1 MAVGICGTG
10 KMGAAM
16 AERLIDSGETLTV
29 WNRTPERAASLVARG
44 ATLAASPAAL
54 AGACD
59 TILCML
65 IDDDALATVYEGP
78 NGLLAAPLAGRL
90 VIEMST
96 VRATTTERLAA
107 RVRATGGAFVACPVG
122 GTVAPARNGQLIGMA
137 GGEASDVAR
146 ARPLLEKLCRRLD
159 HVGPVGAAA
168 AMKLALNL
176 PLMVWFEAVG
186 EALAIAEHAGIDRA
200 QAVDLLGDSSGASKV
215 AGLFLPGILKA
226 IDGDIPSGAV
236 FEMAGAV
243 KDIRLM
249 AEAIAASGI
258 DAPVAAATRDCY
270 EAAVAEGWAD
280 RNFPLLSAWRV
291 LRERR

>member
-29 WNRTPERAASLVARG
+29 WNRTPQRTEALVARG
-44 ATLAASPAAL
+44 AASAASPAAL
-54 AGACD
+54 AATCD

-65 IDDDALATVYEGP
+65 IDDDALAAVYEGKD
-78 NGLLAAPLAGRL
+78 GLLSASLAGKL
-90 VIEMST
+90 VVEMST
-96 VRATTTERLAA
+96 VRAATTERLAA
-107 RVRATGGAFVACPVG
+107 RVRASGGAFVACPVG

-137 GGEASDVAR
+137 GGEAIDVAR
-146 ARPLLEKLCRRLD
+146 SRPLLEKLCRRVD

-168 AMKLALNL
+168 TMKLALNL

-226 IDGDIPSGAV
+226 IEGDIPAGAV
-236 FEMAGAV
+236 FEMSGAV

-249 AEAIAASGI
+249 AEVIAAMGI
-258 DAPVAAATRDCY
+258 DAPVAAATHGCY
-270 EAAVAEGWAD
+270 EAALDDGWAD
-280 RNFPLLSAWRV
+280 RNFPLLTAWRV